1 MLKYKSL
8 LKGEFFKNKNIK
20 SSFLIEDKKNNN
32 LLLNNLRRN
41 DNKRLKLYNS
51 SIKDNNKKS
60 SKNINFDNYKKID
73 NDKSFTSGDYE
84 DLFFSFLL
92 ETEGIDIFEKQL
104 ELKKDKKIRIN
115 KKYIFNYIYQVFTEE
130 KKRWNN
136 FLFTETVY
144 QILYIKSRKV
154 IKEIIQYSVYS
165 GAKIKDIINSYDKK
179 YTCKRKVKNWSLRPQ
194 EAYKNYENI
203 KLKAK
208 LEKEKNNNV
217 GNYFKTVNNTDFVV
231 KTDNFGNGKT
241 LIFLGKA
248 INIYI
253 DDLDK
258 FHKNDKGISMAVEES
273 EFNKKIKNEIVY
285 TYDDIILKTKKRNMT
300 INSNRFEMNK
310 LKNENTKKSI
320 DKKSFKNFKT
330 NLNLDFKNS
339 TKFFSLDKNE
349 KNRTKIYNQKP
360 NINIFNNYQKH
371 LNKLPNIT
379 KLEKTNNKNKK
390 NENRENSNTKS
401 NKNVNINYRRVFPNF
416 QNKKKSNKFINSF
429 NIFEKEYI
437 PKSHKKLINFFTK
450 ENSDF
455 YY

>member
-51 SIKDNNKKS
+51 SIKDNSKKS

-194 EAYKNYENI
+194 EAFKNYENI

-401 NKNVNINYRRVFPNF
+401 NKNVNINYRRVFPNL
-416 QNKKKSNKFINSF
+416 QNKKKSKKFINSF

>member
-8 LKGEFFKNKNIK
+8 LKGQFFKNKNIK

-41 DNKRLKLYNS
+41 DNKRLKIYNS
-51 SIKDNNKKS
+51 SIKDNSKKS
-60 SKNINFDNYKKID
+60 SKNINLDNYKKID

-401 NKNVNINYRRVFPNF
+401 NKNVNINYRRVFPNL

>member
-51 SIKDNNKKS
+51 SIKDNSKKS

-194 EAYKNYENI
+194 EAFKNYENI

>member
-51 SIKDNNKKS
+51 SIKDNSKKS

-310 LKNENTKKSI
+310 LKNGNTKKSI

-401 NKNVNINYRRVFPNF
+401 NKNVNIKYRRVFPNF

>member
-41 DNKRLKLYNS
+41 DNKRLKIYNS
-51 SIKDNNKKS
+51 SIKDNSKKS

-165 GAKIKDIINSYDKK
+165 GVKIKDIINSYDKK

-208 LEKEKNNNV
+208 LEKEKNNDV

-401 NKNVNINYRRVFPNF
+401 NKNVNINYRRVFPNL

>member
-339 TKFFSLDKNE
+339 NKFFSLDKNE

>member
-51 SIKDNNKKS
+51 SIKDNSKKS

-339 TKFFSLDKNE
+339 NKFFSLDKNE

-379 KLEKTNNKNKK
+379 K
-390 NENRENSNTKS
+390 S
-401 NKNVNINYRRVFPNF
+401 Y
-416 QNKKKSNKFINSF
+416 INSRLDSN
-429 NIFEKEYI
+429 NIHNHI
-437 PKSHKKLINFFTK
+437 
-450 ENSDF
+450 
-455 YY
+455 

>member
-231 KTDNFGNGKT
+231 
-241 LIFLGKA
+241 
-248 INIYI
+248 
-253 DDLDK
+253 
-258 FHKNDKGISMAVEES
+258 
-273 EFNKKIKNEIVY
+273 
-285 TYDDIILKTKKRNMT
+285 
-300 INSNRFEMNK
+300 
-310 LKNENTKKSI
+310 
-320 DKKSFKNFKT
+320 
-330 NLNLDFKNS
+330 
-339 TKFFSLDKNE
+339 
-349 KNRTKIYNQKP
+349 
-360 NINIFNNYQKH
+360 
-371 LNKLPNIT
+371 
-379 KLEKTNNKNKK
+379 NNKYL
-390 NENRENSNTKS
+390 
-401 NKNVNINYRRVFPNF
+401 YR
-416 QNKKKSNKFINSF
+416 
-429 NIFEKEYI
+429 
-437 PKSHKKLINFFTK
+437 
-450 ENSDF
+450 
-455 YY
+455 

>member
-41 DNKRLKLYNS
+41 DNKRLKIYNS
-51 SIKDNNKKS
+51 SIKDNSKKS

-136 FLFTETVY
+136 FLFTESVY

-194 EAYKNYENI
+194 EAFKNYENI

>member
-51 SIKDNNKKS
+51 SIKDNSKKS

-339 TKFFSLDKNE
+339 NKFFSLDKNE

>member
-41 DNKRLKLYNS
+41 DNKRLKIYNS
-51 SIKDNNKKS
+51 SIKDNSKKS
-60 SKNINFDNYKKID
+60 SKNINLDNYKKID

-194 EAYKNYENI
+194 EAFKNYENI

-339 TKFFSLDKNE
+339 NKFFSLDKNE

>member
-51 SIKDNNKKS
+51 SIKDNSKKS

-310 LKNENTKKSI
+310 LKIENTKKSI

>member
-51 SIKDNNKKS
+51 SIKDNSKKS

-194 EAYKNYENI
+194 EAFKNYENI

-379 KLEKTNNKNKK
+379 KLEKANNKNKK

-416 QNKKKSNKFINSF
+416 QNKKKSKKFINSF